1 MIMNVILIT
10 DDELRGAGENRL
22 EKQWKMSR
30 GRERFY
36 SIFLLKWRLQHW
48 PRGS

>member
-10 DDELRGAGENRL
+10 DDELRGAGENSL

-30 GRERFY
+30 RTGERFY
-36 SIFLLKWRLQHW
+36 SIFPTKMETIF
-48 PRGS
+48 PT